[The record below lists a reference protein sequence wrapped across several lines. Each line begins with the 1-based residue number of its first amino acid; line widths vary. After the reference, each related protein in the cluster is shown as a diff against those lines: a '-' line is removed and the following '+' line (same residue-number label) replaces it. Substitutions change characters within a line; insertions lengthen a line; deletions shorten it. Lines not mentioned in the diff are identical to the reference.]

1 MLDTP
6 PMDATGTRQPPR
18 ILLAV
23 DGQTIASFAAALLRK
38 WGYTIAARATA
49 SEAATLVGNGHFDL
63 VIIEASAAEA
73 SLIANACMAA
83 SLPLIALR
91 TGALTV
97 PGVAF
102 YAAIPFVPDAFR
114 ATVAASL
121 ACTETAEIG
130 DGGIDPAIVTDL
142 WGGLDNRGF
151 LTVSAVFLV
160 ELRDRLKKI
169 DSLLER
175 GSHVPLELEA
185 HSIKGAASNVG
196 AVDIRD
202 CAERL
207 EAAAVQGSS
216 DELHRLTRAL
226 HIASERGIQALEK
239 IIASG
244 RHR

>member
-6 PMDATGTRQPPR
+6 PMDATGARLSSR

-23 DGQTIASFAAALLRK
+23 DGQTVASFAAALLQK

-49 SEAATLVGNGHFDL
+49 AEAMTLVGDGHFDL
-63 VIIEASAAEA
+63 AIIEASAAEA
-73 SLIANACMAA
+73 SLIAGTCMAA
-83 SLPLIALR
+83 SCPVIALR
-91 TGALTV
+91 TGNLTV
-97 PGVAF
+97 PGVLF
-102 YAAIPFVPDAFR
+102 YAAIPFVPEAFR
-114 ATVAASL
+114 ATIAASL
-121 ACTETAEIG
+121 ARTATAATG
-130 DGGIDPAIVTDL
+130 DGGIDPAIIIDL

-160 ELRDRLKKI
+160 ELRDRLTKI
-169 DSLLER
+169 DSLLDS
-175 GSHVPLELEA
+175 GSRRSLELEA

-202 CAERL
+202 CAKRL
-207 EAAAVQGSS
+207 EGAALQGSTE
-216 DELHRLTRAL
+216 DVHQLAKDLHV
-226 HIASERGIQALEK
+226 ASERGIQALEK